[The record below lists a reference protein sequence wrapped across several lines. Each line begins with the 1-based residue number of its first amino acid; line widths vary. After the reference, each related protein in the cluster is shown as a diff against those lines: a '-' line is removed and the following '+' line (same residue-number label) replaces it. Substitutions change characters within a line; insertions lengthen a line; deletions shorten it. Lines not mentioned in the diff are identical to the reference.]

1 MIRLVMTKTHSSI
14 ATMYYL
20 LMDHIISK
28 RRLAGGPKRPQ
39 SAMNSTAHHGTSF
52 GHANAVNTKQIYQG
66 GAITP
71 ASAQFGATTTIRPSS
86 AYAGAPSHAHRNEQ
100 QQQSLQG
107 QHANYQQYVLQQPQQ
122 QQQQQQQAIANDTAA
137 RQEYVGVG
145 GSSTGNRPKSASGR
159 PIITGPQ
166 RPLSAYV
173 MRR

>member
-1 MIRLVMTKTHSSI
+1 MTKTHSSI

-100 QQQSLQG
+100 QQPSLGQG

-122 QQQQQQQAIANDTAA
+122 QQQQQQQQAMANDSAT
-137 RQEYVGVG
+137 RQEYVG
-145 GSSTGNRPKSASGR
+145 GSSTGNRPRSASSR